1 MSMLRAKG
9 VAVSENMGALRP
21 GSVLFTETGD
31 GITHRD
37 YVTRAWTK
45 NPIEEVLVK
54 MASSN
59 TRIAASSPTSSSR

>member
-1 MSMLRAKG
+1 
-9 VAVSENMGALRP
+9 
-21 GSVLFTETGD
+21 VLFTETGS

-54 MASSN
+54 MATSN
-59 TRIAASSPTSSSR
+59 TRIAASSTASSSR